1 MKIFYLSRL
10 WPQGMSF
17 TRARV
22 NNVSTLSTIVKLLIC
37 FFSQESS
44 TWKSGITDLDI
55 HMLKFCN
62 FFFQSLNFLPIS
74 VISHLVHISSVVKCI
89 NFLLI
94 SLNLLHIHLLN
105 YCILMYGLLPQFHLL
120 MISNIMCSLLII
132 ILILL
137 GFNYL
142 SKSMKSFL
150 CLSSLNPWL
159 KLNFPPK
166 LRFWDQMVVGN
177 MFPNLLNLFCLQMVF
192 STNYPAHKLPNKK
205 VWWKGNIDIFL
216 KPLSLYYLKLLF
228 VPLSGLML
236 SKLLFFLS
244 ICCLLLLCIFTHLGL
259 YIFTLNLI
267 LVHLRCLAV
276 PVTLFSDLITLIS

>member
-1 MKIFYLSRL
+1 M
-10 WPQGMSF
+10 GSF
-17 TRARV
+17 P
-22 NNVSTLSTIVKLLIC
+22 SFI
-37 FFSQESS
+37 
-44 TWKSGITDLDI
+44 
-55 HMLKFCN
+55 
-62 FFFQSLNFLPIS
+62 
-74 VISHLVHISSVVKCI
+74 
-89 NFLLI
+89 
-94 SLNLLHIHLLN
+94 
-105 YCILMYGLLPQFHLL
+105 L
-120 MISNIMCSLLII
+120 MISNIMCYLLII
-132 ILILL
+132 ILILH

-267 LVHLRCLAV
+267 LVHLRCLVV